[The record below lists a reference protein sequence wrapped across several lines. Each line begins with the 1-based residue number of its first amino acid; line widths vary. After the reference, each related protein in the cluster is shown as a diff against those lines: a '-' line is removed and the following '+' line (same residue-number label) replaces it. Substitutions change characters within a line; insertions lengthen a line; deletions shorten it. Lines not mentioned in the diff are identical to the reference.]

1 MSLATTQVWLG
12 MPPCALHDSD
22 VHMGVIA
29 SAPAKV
35 ILFGEHFV
43 VYGEP
48 AIVLAIDKRA
58 YAEAELRDD
67 KRLYLHSVNLN
78 LSGYFESEFF
88 KIEQGDAKGAKSKFE
103 PLKLAVEKVLE
114 IYGENVGLDVEVN
127 STVPV
132 AAGLGSS
139 AAVAVAVTAAVGAIL
154 NVKMSKEAVFRISY
168 EAEKI
173 VHGTPSGV
181 DPAISTFGGA
191 LLFQMDAGF
200 KPLDVK
206 ADVPLV
212 IGCTGVERSTRV
224 QVAKVRDG
232 KNKYPRII
240 DPMMR
245 AAREIV
251 LRAINALKEDDL
263 ETLGDLMNI
272 NHALLCGLGISDESL
287 EWLINAA
294 RKAGALGAKLTGA
307 GGGGCMIA
315 LAENERLE
323 QVMEPIQ
330 RAGGRPFIVR
340 KTDEGVK
347 IEGT

>member
-1 MSLATTQVWLG
+1 
-12 MPPCALHDSD
+12 
-22 VHMGVIA
+22 MGVVA

-43 VYGEP
+43 VYGAP

-58 YAEAELRDD
+58 YAKAELRDD
-67 KRLYLHSVNLN
+67 KRLYLRSVNLN
-78 LSGYFESEFF
+78 LAGYFESGIF
-88 KIEQGDAKGAKSKFE
+88 KAEQGNAKEAKLKFE

-114 IYGENVGLDVEVN
+114 IHGENVGLNIEVN

-139 AAVAVAVTAAVGAIL
+139 AAVAAALTAAVGALL
-154 NVKMSKEAVFRISY
+154 NVKMSKEDVFRISF

-181 DPAISTFGGA
+181 DPAISTFGGT
-191 LLFQMDAGF
+191 LLFQMDTGF

-212 IGCTGVERSTRV
+212 IGDTGVKRSTRV
-224 QVAKVRDG
+224 QVAKVRDL
-232 KNKYPRII
+232 KDKYPRPM

-251 LRAINALKEDDL
+251 LRAIDALKEDDL

-272 NHALLCGLGISDESL
+272 NHALLCGLGVSDESL

-323 QVMEPIQ
+323 QVLEAIQ
-330 RAGGRPFIVR
+330 RAGGRAFIAR
-340 KTDEGVK
+340 KTDEGVR
-347 IEGT
+347 IERT

>member
-1 MSLATTQVWLG
+1 
-12 MPPCALHDSD
+12 
-22 VHMGVIA
+22 MGVVA

-43 VYGEP
+43 VYGAP

-58 YAEAELRDD
+58 YAKAELRDD
-67 KRLYLHSVNLN
+67 KRLYLRSVNLN
-78 LSGYFESEFF
+78 LAGYFESGIF
-88 KIEQGDAKGAKSKFE
+88 KAEQGNAKEAKLKFE

-114 IYGENVGLDVEVN
+114 IHGENVGLNIEVN

-139 AAVAVAVTAAVGAIL
+139 AAVAAAVTAAVGALL
-154 NVKMSKEAVFRISY
+154 NVKMSKEDVFRISF

-181 DPAISTFGGA
+181 DPAISTFGGT
-191 LLFQMDAGF
+191 LLFQMDTGF

-212 IGCTGVERSTRV
+212 IGDTGVKRSTRV
-224 QVAKVRDG
+224 QVAKVRDL
-232 KNKYPRII
+232 KDKYPRPV

-251 LRAINALKEDDL
+251 LRAIDALKKDDL

-272 NHALLCGLGISDESL
+272 NHALLCGLGVSDESL

-323 QVMEPIQ
+323 QVLEAIQ
-330 RAGGRPFIVR
+330 RAGGRAFIAR
-340 KTDEGVK
+340 KTDEGVR
-347 IEGT
+347 IERT

>member
-1 MSLATTQVWLG
+1 
-12 MPPCALHDSD
+12 
-22 VHMGVIA
+22 MGVVA

-48 AIVLAIDKRA
+48 AIVIAIDKRA
-58 YAEAELRDD
+58 YAKAEIRDD
-67 KRLYLHSVNLN
+67 KRLYLRSANLN
-78 LSGYFESEFF
+78 LAGYFESGVFE
-88 KIEQGDAKGAKSKFE
+88 IEQGNLKEARKFE
-103 PLKLAVEKVLE
+103 PVKLAVEKVLE
-114 IYGENVGLDVEVN
+114 RYGENVGINIEIN

-139 AAVAVAVTAAVGAIL
+139 AAVVSAVTASVGALL
-154 NVKMSKEAVFRISY
+154 NVKMPKEDIFRITY

-173 VHGTPSGV
+173 VHGAPSGV
-181 DPAISTFGGA
+181 DPAISTFGGT
-191 LLFQMDAGF
+191 LLFQMDTGF
-200 KPLDVK
+200 KPLD
-206 ADVPLV
+206 ARMDIPLIV
-212 IGCTGVERSTRV
+212 GDTGVERSTRV
-224 QVAKVRDG
+224 QVEKVRDV
-232 KNKYPRII
+232 NERYPRVVEPI
-240 DPMMR
+240 ML

-251 LRAINALKEDDL
+251 LRAMEALKENSL

-272 NHALLCGLGISDESL
+272 NHALLYGVGVSDESL

-315 LAENERLE
+315 LAKNERIT
-323 QVMEPIQ
+323 QVVEAIQ
-330 RAGGRPFIVR
+330 RAGGRPFIAK